1 MVLRVA
7 GVTMRMN
14 VDSYGTI
21 EKSSRR
27 IEEQDIAKG
36 GEGMRL
42 MRLAFVGGDGGTRR
56 DRGRSES
63 DGRSGKVSSFES
75 RFELVVFGAMQVG
88 SKIGC
93 KRGRGEGAN
102 EVDMLCFSSSRGWWL
117 GTMRSLDSL
126 PVFGPSTYLDRQG
139 SSAVL
144 ECTRMGGSG
153 HWQSAVAHKYRPVP
167 A

>member
-14 VDSYGTI
+14 VDSSGTI
-21 EKSSRR
+21 GKSSRR

-63 DGRSGKVSSFES
+63 DRRSGQVSNFES
-75 RFELVVFGAMQVG
+75 RLELVVLERCRWDQ
-88 SKIGC
+88 SIGC

-117 GTMRSLDSL
+117 GTMRSLAS
-126 PVFGPSTYLDRQG
+126 PRTGGAQRNSSVHEWVARGTG
-139 SSAVL
+139 SPL
-144 ECTRMGGSG
+144 
-153 HWQSAVAHKYRPVP
+153 
-167 A
+167 